1 MIVRN
6 FIRRVHDF
14 ILVVRNFIRR
24 VRNFILR
31 GHIHNNQHPP
41 YSTVTDFARFLG

>member
-31 GHIHNNQHPP
+31 GQRKQL
-41 YSTVTDFARFLG
+41 VTTEDDQ